1 VNPSVPLARRNN
13 TLSSSLGLAEK
24 LFSSTDEKRFAI
36 SVEAGLDAVEIGLLR
51 EMSFADNLADVTSRY
66 LLDAGGKRVRP
77 TLTLLTAQ
85 LGNGNSEEVIRA
97 AEVVEITHL
106 ASLYHDDVMDEAQMR
121 RGVPSAQA
129 VWGNSVAILTG
140 DLLFAR
146 ASKLVADLGV
156 RAIKLQ
162 ADTFERL
169 CLGQL
174 HETIGPRGDED
185 PIEHYIQVLSD
196 KTGSLIA
203 LAATMGVIFSQAPES
218 YATAVE
224 EFGEKIGV
232 AFQLIDDVIDL
243 SPRSEDT
250 GKLAGTDL
258 RAGVAT
264 LPLLYLRELAVTDA
278 DAALLLARL
287 ETDGGSRFSALSDG
301 ESAVDA
307 PLAAI
312 REVDDADLTAAI
324 AELRDHAVT
333 ARTLEE
339 AHRWAREAVAA
350 LAPLPNG
357 PVKKALTRFA
367 DTVVERS
374 N

>member
-1 VNPSVPLARRNN
+1 
-13 TLSSSLGLAEK
+13 
-24 LFSSTDEKRFAI
+24 
-36 SVEAGLDAVEIGLLR
+36 
-51 EMSFADNLADVTSRY
+51 MSFADNLADVTSRY

-85 LGNGNSEEVIRA
+85 LGNGNSDEVIRA

-174 HETIGPRGDED
+174 HETIGPRADED
-185 PIEHYIQVLSD
+185 PIDHYIQVLAD

-264 LPLLYLRELAVTDA
+264 LPLLYLRQLATTDA
-278 DAALLLARL
+278 AAAVLLARL
-287 ETDGGSRFSALSDG
+287 ETGAGSRFSQATDTDG
-301 ESAVDA
+301 A
-307 PLAAI
+307 PETSLAAVL
-312 REVDDADLTAAI
+312 EVDDADLTAAI
-324 AELRDHAVT
+324 AELRDHNVT
-333 ARTLEE
+333 ARTLDE

-367 DTVVERS
+367 DTVVERT